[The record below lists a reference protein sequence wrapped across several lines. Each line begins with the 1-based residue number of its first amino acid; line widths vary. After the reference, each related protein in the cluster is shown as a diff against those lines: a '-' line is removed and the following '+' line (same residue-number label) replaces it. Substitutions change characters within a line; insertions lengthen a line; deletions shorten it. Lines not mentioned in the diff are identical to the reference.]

1 MEARYKEV
9 KRTRVA
15 AEADSCVSN
24 GDSAMQLG
32 LEIAAAT
39 AVPMPDTVVPRKG
52 WKRLCP
58 CWGEASGRDRDRLNY
73 VRKVY
78 LILFTQLCLTVLWV
92 GITMVSPALHSFVY
106 SRLWLFLIFLSGI
119 LIILTVLTC
128 APKLLHRVPWNYLL
142 LFLFVRT
149 NQTMATA
156 YLVSYVTVRLSSDTV
171 IAAGGMTGAVFVS
184 LTLYVWFTP
193 VFNKKRATLFG
204 LAGSVIGLILIFV
217 LLTHNALTVCFTF
230 IMASVICFYLV
241 LAIGAIVD
249 RDGIPLD
256 NYIAGALMLYTV
268 RYRQLL
274 ILLCCSL
281 LASGR
286 RMG

>member
-1 MEARYKEV
+1 MEARYREV

-15 AEADSCVSN
+15 ADAGADSCVSN

-39 AVPMPDTVVPRKG
+39 AVPMPETTVPRKG

-58 CWGEASGRDRDRLNY
+58 CCREASGRDRDRLNY

-78 LILFTQLCLTVLWV
+78 LILLTQLSLTVLWV
-92 GITMVSPALHSFVY
+92 GITMVSPSLHSFVY
-106 SRLWLFLIFLSGI
+106 TRLWLFLIFLSGI
-119 LIILTVLTC
+119 LIILTILTC
-128 APKLLHRVPWNYLL
+128 VPKLLHRVPWNYVI
-142 LFLFVRT
+142 LFLFVSA

-156 YLVSYVTVRLSSDTV
+156 YMVSYVTTRLSSEAV

-193 VFNKKRATLFG
+193 VFNKKRATLCG
-204 LAGSVIGLILIFV
+204 IAGSVIGLILIFV
-217 LLTHNALTVCFTF
+217 LLTHNALTVCFCF
-230 IMASVICFYLV
+230 IMSSVICFYLV
-241 LAIGAIVD
+241 LAIGAIID

-256 NYIAGALMLYTV
+256 NYIAGALLLYTV
-268 RYRQLL
+268 RNR
-274 ILLCCSL
+274 
-281 LASGR
+281 
-286 RMG
+286 